1 MAGNRQAR
9 HRHTQRQVTAMP
21 EPCNA
26 RYDDVTSIRCHR
38 DKGHGGEHE
47 GTTYV
52 TWERDEEDG
61 DA

>member
-1 MAGNRQAR
+1 MA
-9 HRHTQRQVTAMP
+9 
-21 EPCNA
+21 ESCDA

-38 DKGHGGEHE
+38 DKGHRGEHE
-47 GTTYV
+47 GTTFV